1 MDDTNFT
8 DQDIREINNFLSE
21 NPDPTFLSENN
32 NEEATSVTNDSNRIE
47 ASISIDADILK
58 KYVNDIVDND
68 KTDII
73 DAVRDIVVDEL
84 HDSILED
91 IDYNKIVRAVNDDIS
106 YSDIAEVVWDE
117 YLDADDIAD
126 KVEEKI
132 DYSALADFV
141 VDRLDMSDIASNVQ
155 EYIDFDEGAL
165 ILLNQYDPGNT
176 CSLGHAFTGAI
187 ADAIKH
193 LVNTNH
199 HVIDLIRDWNPVVAE
214 GDDNR
219 LEDKTIEPEMVTNGT
234 IVPEPQIV
242 AEPDM
247 YEVLKRVVNEL
258 ISQYVS
264 TFDSDP
270 FMRIR
275 MEAKAFDIYHEMKG
289 VK

>member
-8 DQDIREINNFLSE
+8 DQDIRNINTFLAE
-21 NPDPTFLSENN
+21 NPDPTFLSENI
-32 NEEATSVTNDSNRIE
+32 NEEATSVTNDSNRIQ
-47 ASISIDADILK
+47 ASISIDGDVLK
-58 KYVNDIVDND
+58 NYVNNIVDQN
-68 KTDII
+68 KSDII
-73 DAVRDIVVDEL
+73 DEL
-84 HDSILED
+84 HDSVLD
-91 IDYNKIVRAVNDDIS
+91 DLDYDKIIRSVNDDIS
-106 YSDIAEVVWDE
+106 YSDIAELVWDK
-117 YLDADDIAD
+117 YLDADYIAD

-199 HVIDLIRDWNPVVAE
+199 YVIDLIRDSNPVVDE
-214 GDDNR
+214 DDDNR
-219 LEDKTIEPEMVTNGT
+219 LEDKTIEPEMVVDGT

-258 ISQYVS
+258 ISQYVL

>member
-8 DQDIREINNFLSE
+8 DQDIRNINTFLAE
-21 NPDPTFLSENN
+21 NPDPTFLSENI
-32 NEEATSVTNDSNRIE
+32 NEEATSVTNDSNRIQ
-47 ASISIDADILK
+47 ASISIDGDVLK
-58 KYVNDIVDND
+58 NYVNNIVDQN
-68 KTDII
+68 KSDII
-73 DAVRDIVVDEL
+73 DEL
-84 HDSILED
+84 HDSVLD
-91 IDYNKIVRAVNDDIS
+91 DLDYDKIIRSVNDDIS
-106 YSDIAEVVWDE
+106 YSDIAELVWDE
-117 YLDADDIAD
+117 YLDADYIAD

-199 HVIDLIRDWNPVVAE
+199 YVIDLIRDSNPVVDE
-214 GDDNR
+214 DDDNR
-219 LEDKTIEPEMVTNGT
+219 LEDKTIEPEMVVDGT

>member
-1 MDDTNFT
+1 MT
-8 DQDIREINNFLSE
+8 E
-21 NPDPTFLSENN
+21 NT
-32 NEEATSVTNDSNRIE
+32 NRIE
-47 ASISIDADILK
+47 ASISIDADVLK

-73 DAVRDIVVDEL
+73 DAVRDVVVDEL

-91 IDYNKIVRAVNDDIS
+91 IDYDKIVRAVNDDIS
-106 YSDIAEVVWDE
+106 YSDIAEVVWDK
-117 YLDADDIAD
+117 YLDTDDIAD
-126 KVEEKI
+126 KVEERM
-132 DYSALADFV
+132 DYSTLADFV

-155 EYIDFDEGAL
+155 EYIDFDYPAL
-165 ILLNQYDPGNT
+165 SLLRQYIPGNT
-176 CSLGHAFTGAI
+176 CSLGDAFTDAI
-187 ADAIKH
+187 TDAIKY

-199 HVIDLIRDWNPVVAE
+199 HVIDLIRDSNPVVDE
-214 GDDNR
+214 DNDNR
-219 LEDKTIEPEMVTNGT
+219 LEDKTIEPEMVLNET

-247 YEVLKRVVNEL
+247 YDVLKRVVNEL

>member
-8 DQDIREINNFLSE
+8 DQDIRNINTFLAE
-21 NPDPTFLSENN
+21 NPDPTFLSENI
-32 NEEATSVTNDSNRIE
+32 NEEATSVTNDSNRIQ
-47 ASISIDADILK
+47 ASISIDGDVLK
-58 KYVNDIVDND
+58 NYVNNIVDQN
-68 KTDII
+68 KSDII
-73 DAVRDIVVDEL
+73 DEL
-84 HDSILED
+84 HDSVLD
-91 IDYNKIVRAVNDDIS
+91 DLDYDKIIRSVNDDIS
-106 YSDIAEVVWDE
+106 YSDIAELVWDE
-117 YLDADDIAD
+117 YLDADYIAD

-199 HVIDLIRDWNPVVAE
+199 YVIDLIRDSNPVVDE
-214 GDDNR
+214 DDDNR
-219 LEDKTIEPEMVTNGT
+219 LEDKTIEPEMVVDGT

-258 ISQYVS
+258 ISQYVL